1 MSLLATR
8 RPIFNRTGQVLAYEL
23 LFGADLDRLIRA
35 NRHDRASLET
45 IADTILSRGLEPLAN
60 GEQAF
65 LGFSR
70 DALLAGL
77 ATLLPADVIV
87 VEISDRIQADRQVI
101 EACEHLRRS
110 GYRLALDDFLSSPR
124 PSGLLRVADVVKID
138 FRSASPRTRELLAR
152 ILVRKGLQLIAAG
165 IETDWDHREA
175 LGLGYAGLQGSFFE
189 KPRFVSVAEIPP
201 PRPT

>member
-8 RPIFNRTGQVLAYEL
+8 QPIFNRTGQVLAHEL

-35 NRHDRASLET
+35 NRHDRASLKA

-65 LGFSR
+65 IRLGR

-77 ATLLPADVIV
+77 GTLLPADVIV
-87 VEISDRIQADRQVI
+87 EISDRIEADRQVI
-101 EACEHLRRS
+101 EACERLRRS
-110 GYRLALDDFLSSPR
+110 GYRLALNDFLSSPR
-124 PSGLLRVADVVKID
+124 PNGLLRFADVVKID

-175 LGLGYAGLQGSFFE
+175 LELGYAGLQGSFFE
-189 KPRFVSVAEIPP
+189 KRRLISAAEIPP